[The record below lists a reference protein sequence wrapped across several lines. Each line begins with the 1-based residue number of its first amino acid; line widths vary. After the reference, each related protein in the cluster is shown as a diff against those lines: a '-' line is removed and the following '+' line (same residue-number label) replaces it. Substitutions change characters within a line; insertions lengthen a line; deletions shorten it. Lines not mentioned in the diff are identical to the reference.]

1 MVVLSRWRISLIC
14 LYCSKHCVGEIEM
27 QTKKAL
33 TLVQTIL
40 MIVSVIVAL
49 VAGLLIDRYVLTPPA
64 SQAQSIVYACWGGDF
79 GNLSQIIAANF
90 TRDYGN
96 PVLLEYHAGAS
107 STVISKIQSV
117 WPEVKID
124 LTSVAPSV
132 AVQLAKAGYLAEL
145 TREELPILDQIPD
158 NLLIKYQD
166 KIYGIGIYVISVV
179 SCAWRSDIITTPI
192 ANWTDLFKNDTKY
205 FKKIVT
211 SHISLGTGDS
221 LIMPAYWFG
230 GSEFNVTPGWNA
242 LKQIAPR
249 MGGIW
254 TTETEC
260 INLLA
265 SGQDNI
271 GLCVTADK
279 LFQWYKQNVPISW
292 IPYFNDTVKAFAV
305 AVDCV
310 VVVNGP
316 RQTIA
321 KHFVNYYFSPKN
333 NEYMCAN
340 FGLPPANKYAKV
352 NPAIIP
358 FNPSQEDI
366 QKYGRIGDLDWKSSH
381 INEWTTTWDT
391 EIQPL
396 IGTG

>member
-1 MVVLSRWRISLIC
+1 MT
-14 LYCSKHCVGEIEM
+14 
-27 QTKKAL
+27 QTKKAM
-33 TLVQTIL
+33 TLVSTIVL
-40 MIVSVIVAL
+40 IVAII
-49 VAGLLIDRYVLTPPA
+49 VAFAAGFLIDRYVLTQPT

-79 GNLSQIIAANF
+79 GNLTDNVAKNF

-96 PVLLEYHAGAS
+96 PVLLEFHAGAS
-107 STVISKIQSV
+107 STVISKIQSA

-145 TREELPILDQIPD
+145 KKEEIPVLDQIPD
-158 NLLIKYQD
+158 NLLIKYNG
-166 KIYGIGIYVISVV
+166 KIYGVGIYVISVV

-192 ANWTDLFKNDTKY
+192 SKWSDLFSNDTNIY
-205 FKKIVT
+205 KKIAT

-221 LIMPAYWFG
+221 LIMPSYWFG
-230 GSEFNVTPGWNA
+230 GSEFNVTPGWDA
-242 LKQIAPR
+242 LKQIVPR
-249 MGGIW
+249 MAGIW

-260 INLLA
+260 VNMMA
-265 SGQDNI
+265 SGTANVE
-271 GLCVTADK
+271 LCVTADK
-279 LFQWYKQNVPISW
+279 LFQWHQQNVTVSW

-316 RQTIA
+316 RQDIA
-321 KHFVNYYFSPKN
+321 KRFINEYFNAHN
-333 NEYMCAN
+333 NEYLCSA
-340 FGLPPANKYAKV
+340 FGLPPANKYAQV

-358 FNPSQEDI
+358 FNPSQADI
-366 QKYGRIGDLDWKSSH
+366 QQYGRIGDLDYKSSN
-381 INEWTTTWDT
+381 IDAWTSTWDT
-391 EIQPL
+391 QIQPI